1 VLAHPRQEEL
11 VEKRVQP
18 DLWRPL
24 DLFQDL
30 LQRIGAAVVVPAKAI
45 GGDDASGKVGKD
57 RGEGDS
63 SLEVRDVPTG
73 GGRRAATTVC
83 SDSGADR
90 TACEHVRPVKNRR
103 WARYEAVLGESE
115 EECMAFGR
123 ETTPERTQ
131 WGASGIR
138 ITCETNFS
146 AGKSAGL
153 LGFHITLG

>member
-1 VLAHPRQEEL
+1 MLAHPRQEEL

-73 GGRRAATTVC
+73 GGRRPATTVR
-83 SDSGADR
+83 SDSGADQ
-90 TACEHVRPVKNRR
+90 TACDATRAMPIRLKNSVWQNTKWFLARAMANARLSRGKRRPNRLCGGSVEH
-103 WARYEAVLGESE
+103 
-115 EECMAFGR
+115 
-123 ETTPERTQ
+123 Q
-131 WGASGIR
+131 D
-138 ITCETNFS
+138 
-146 AGKSAGL
+146 GL
-153 LGFHITLG
+153 